1 MEKPIAVIEICSKSI
16 KLVVGYVIDGQVQI
30 IYSTTRNTGLILD
43 NGVVVDETALLNGLT
58 SLNFIEDAQAKLK
71 ITIGEIIL
79 VVPPFGLTVYQTK
92 QSTNVVSEG
101 NQVGEL
107 DLRNLYLLVMKSQVG
122 LNNTLVDAIPCHY
135 ELDGGRKFDVVPFGQ
150 TSSFLS
156 GVFRLHTIPTNINLA
171 YRNAANQANF
181 IVKRSI
187 IAPQGASKLL
197 STYGDMPSDYFL
209 VDIGSNVTTVSL
221 IGKRELYDSRFF
233 SWGGDNITEKIIA
246 NFNINEA
253 DAEKYKILYGYDT
266 REYTFDGVV
275 CTSLDENGRNVEHR
289 VSHLN
294 AIIKTELDS
303 LVSQINSC
311 IKSLLESYQASAPA
325 YAKIPLILV
334 GGGSLLGGLIKYI
347 EPKLP
352 SDKVVLGTNKVLGA
366 RYLGLVNAL
375 GAILCQ
381 HHNPSVNDD
390 TQQKSISL
398 TRESK

>member
-1 MEKPIAVIEICSKSI
+1 MEKPIAVIEICSKCI
-16 KLVVGYVIDGQVQI
+16 KLVVGYVIDGQVQL
-30 IYSTTRNTGLILD
+30 IYTTTRNTGLILD

-71 ITIGEIIL
+71 ITIAEIIL
-79 VVPPFGLTVYQTK
+79 VIPPFGLRVYQTK
-92 QSTNVVSEG
+92 QSTNLVSEG
-101 NQVGEL
+101 NLVGEL
-107 DLRNLYLLVMKSQVG
+107 DLRNLFLLVMKSQVG

-135 ELDGGRKFDVVPFGQ
+135 ELDGSRTFDTVPFGQ
-150 TSSFLS
+150 ESSFLS
-156 GVFRLHTIPTNINLA
+156 AVFKLHSVPTNINLA

-187 IAPQGASKLL
+187 IAPQGAAKLL
-197 STYGDMPSDYFL
+197 STYPDTPRDYFL

-221 IGKRELYDSRFF
+221 IGKKELYDSRFF

-266 REYTFDGVV
+266 REYTFDGVI
-275 CTSLDENGRNVEHR
+275 CTSLDENGRNVEHT

-294 AIIKTELDS
+294 AIIKAELDS
-303 LVSQINSC
+303 LVGQINSC
-311 IKSLLESYQASAPA
+311 IKSLLEDYKTSAPA
-325 YAKIPLILV
+325 YAKIPLVLI

-352 SDKVVLGTNKVLGA
+352 NDKVILGTNKVLGA

-390 TQQKSISL
+390 TQQKAISL
-398 TRESK
+398 SRESK

>member
-1 MEKPIAVIEICSKSI
+1 MEKPIAVIEICSKCI
-16 KLVVGYVIDGQVQI
+16 KLVVGYVIDGQVQL
-30 IYSTTRNTGLILD
+30 IYTTTRNTGLILD

-92 QSTNVVSEG
+92 QSTNLVSEG
-101 NQVGEL
+101 NLVGEL

-135 ELDGGRKFDVVPFGQ
+135 ELDGGRRFDVVPFGQ
-150 TSSFLS
+150 ESSFLS
-156 GVFRLHTIPTNINLA
+156 AVFRLHSIPTNINLA
-171 YRNAANQANF
+171 YRNAVNQANF

-187 IAPQGASKLL
+187 IAPQGAAKLL
-197 STYGDMPSDYFL
+197 STYPDMPTDYFL

-221 IGKRELYDSRFF
+221 IGKKELYDSRFF

-266 REYTFDGVV
+266 REYTFDGVI
-275 CTSLDENGRNVEHR
+275 CTSLDENGRNVEHT

-311 IKSLLESYQASAPA
+311 IKTLLEGYQASALA
-325 YAKIPLILV
+325 YAKIPLVLV
-334 GGGSLLGGLIKYI
+334 GGGSLLGGLVKYI

-352 SDKVVLGTNKVLGA
+352 NDKVILGTNKVLGA

-390 TQQKSISL
+390 TQQKAISL
-398 TRESK
+398 SRESK

>member
-1 MEKPIAVIEICSKSI
+1 MEKPIAVIEICSKCI

-30 IYSTTRNTGLILD
+30 IYTTTRNTGLILD
-43 NGVVVDETALLNGLT
+43 NGTVVDETSLLNGLR
-58 SLNFIEDAQAKLK
+58 SLNFIEDSQAKLK

-79 VVPPFGLTVYQTK
+79 VIPPFGLTVYQTK
-92 QSTNVVSEG
+92 QSTNLVGEG

-107 DLRNLYLLVMKSQVG
+107 DIRNLYSIVMKSQVG
-122 LNNTLVDAIPCHY
+122 LNNSLVDAIPCHY
-135 ELDGGRKFDVVPFGQ
+135 ELDSARKFDYVPMGQ

-156 GVFRLHTIPTNINLA
+156 AVFRLHSLPTNIFMA
-171 YRNAANQANF
+171 YRNAARDGNF
-181 IVKRSI
+181 IVKRMI
-187 IAPQGASKLL
+187 IAPQGAVQLL
-197 STYGDMPSDYFL
+197 ASYSDMPTDYFL

-221 IGKRELYDSRFF
+221 VGKKELYDSRFF
-233 SWGGDNITEKIIA
+233 SWGGDSITEKIIA

-266 REYTFDGVV
+266 REYTFDAVV

-289 VSHLN
+289 QSHLN
-294 AIIKTELDS
+294 ALIKAELDV

-311 IKSLLESYQASAPA
+311 IKSLLESYTTSAAS
-325 YAKIPLILV
+325 YEKIPLVLV

-352 SDKVVLGTNKVLGA
+352 SDKVMLGTNKVLGA

-375 GAILCQ
+375 GVILCQ
-381 HHNPSVNDD
+381 HRYPNVYDD
-390 TQQKSISL
+390 TTQKTISL
-398 TRESK
+398 SRESK